1 METPIATP
9 PATEMKRLSFRPLVS
24 VVVLLGAGAIG
35 AAFTLA
41 LVRDIVG
48 SEVWVQIAREHFAAT
63 IGLPSAALASLFV
76 VLFLEVKSGRIEFE
90 VWGMKFRGASG
101 EVVLFIAVFLS
112 IALAIKMLWST
123 S

>member
-1 METPIATP
+1 MEITDTPQATK
-9 PATEMKRLSFRPLVS
+9 EMKRHSFRPLVS
-24 VVVLLGAGAIG
+24 IVVLLAAGAIG

-90 VWGMKFRGASG
+90 LWGMKFRGASG
-101 EVVLFIAVFLS
+101 EVVLFVVVFLS

-123 S
+123 P